1 MLREYIDQLEKENL
15 EKQQSYEKEMQEL
28 EVSLSASEKSLEEL
42 QKGKANDLN
51 VFSPRTH
58 NSGSDIEISEKQ
70 SQIQQLI
77 QRKDH
82 LSEMIMETAN
92 HQEEYRALREE
103 IYSGLPD
110 RESSA
115 VQSSAESNPIEEEE
129 LVSLVNDVCKK
140 IDFAISL
147 MSGNKNRSK
156 SELKSAERLLRD
168 FVQNSRG

>member
-1 MLREYIDQLEKENL
+1 MLKEYIDQLEKENL
-15 EKQQSYEKEMQEL
+15 EKQQLYEKEMQEI

-42 QKGKANDLN
+42 KKAKSNDLN
-51 VFSPRTH
+51 VFSPRAH
-58 NSGSDIEISEKQ
+58 NSGADIEISDKQ

-82 LSEMIMETAN
+82 LSEMIKETAN

-103 IYSGLPD
+103 INSGSPD
-110 RESSA
+110 GQSPA
-115 VQSSAESNPIEEEE
+115 VQFSSENHLDEDEKVE
-129 LVSLVNDVCKK
+129 SLVNEVCKK

-147 MSGNKNRSK
+147 MSGNKNRSR

-168 FVQNSRG
+168 FVQKDRG